1 MDLAKADYGRQ
12 GLGWDPQARIQLGWV
27 NFGVFLTSRFAPL
40 ALSSVWILLIKC
52 GNSLDGIVGL
62 YYVIEVGKF
71 WENRS
76 FWKQLVT
83 LMAKTELIQI
93 G

>member
-1 MDLAKADYGRQ
+1 MAKADYGRQ

-27 NFGVFLTSRFAPL
+27 NFWVFLTSRSQLTLDIVDQMWEQFGWDCG
-40 ALSSVWILLIKC
+40 ALQCS
-52 GNSLDGIVGL
+52 GVGT
-62 YYVIEVGKF
+62 F
-71 WENRS
+71 WENRY

>member
-1 MDLAKADYGRQ
+1 MGSSSQDSARLGKFWGFLNLPLCATGAQ
-12 GLGWDPQARIQLGWV
+12 LGLDIVDQMWEQFGWDRGASQCS
-27 NFGVFLTSRFAPL
+27 GVGT
-40 ALSSVWILLIKC
+40 
-52 GNSLDGIVGL
+52 
-62 YYVIEVGKF
+62 F
-71 WENRS
+71 WENRY